1 MVQLQIENYS
11 KWTFQWL
18 MPIVWIQRLMWLIAP
33 LISHAKNSGPIRY
46 LISDLPHLIK
56 TAPDCLANSG
66 CGWCTRYNLSKGMYL
81 IWNYIADMFYDN
93 NRCSGFHILPKLSN
107 GHIRLTPDSVT
118 NVKLAFQELS
128 SLVSKALLQH
138 CPPEATASSQFSSLF
153 DSFLISLN
161 SQWQVSDFLVFSL
174 SLW

>member
-118 NVKLAFQELS
+118 NVKLPLQELS

-153 DSFLISLN
+153 HSFLISLN